1 MCVFGCIRMLCCGV
15 CHGLPTMLC
24 RSSSTSFTPPGS
36 LLDILKHLLAK
47 GIKGGLLPEDT
58 IATVLKDVLHG
69 LDYLHSAGQ
78 IHRSDW
84 EWECNNLGM

>member
-1 MCVFGCIRMLCCGV
+1 MLLC
-15 CHGLPTMLC
+15 MLG
-24 RSSSTSFTPPGS
+24 SPLSYTHSGPIPLGS
-36 LLDILKHLLAK
+36 LLDILKHLLGK
-47 GIKGGLLPEDT
+47 SIKGGLLPEDV

-84 EWECNNLGM
+84 QWRCNMEMGM